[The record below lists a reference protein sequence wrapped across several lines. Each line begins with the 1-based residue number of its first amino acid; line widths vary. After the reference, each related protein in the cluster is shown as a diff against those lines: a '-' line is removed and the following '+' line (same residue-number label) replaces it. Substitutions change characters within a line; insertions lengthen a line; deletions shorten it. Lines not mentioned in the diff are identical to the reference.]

1 MFVLSFRERDTLAAA
16 AARVGWRPIAARRDE
31 DVAARFAESQ
41 ARVMLV
47 DARHA
52 FDQAVAAI
60 GEVAEL
66 VETSGAALLV
76 LIARGDVVRL
86 DAVLAAGATHYLAAP
101 FGEAEILQALRF
113 ADRHAQRI
121 AGGESAPPALRAPTR
136 ASLDQL
142 TGLDDGHVAARW
154 IEGGIAQEG
163 LAGPI
168 LILLAA
174 SRFDMVNAAFGS
186 ATGDAL
192 LRSAARRIE
201 RIVVRPGERDRLVAR
216 IAGAEFLVG
225 LPPGA
230 TPEQASAVADALV
243 AALCRPFVAGERVVT
258 LAWDVGMVIA
268 EDGDGDAAALIR
280 RTGAALSDAKASDSR
295 AIRLRR
301 SGDEAEDRQPRQL
314 EIDLRAA
321 LDQDEIELLYQ
332 PQVSITTGAIVGVEA
347 LARWRHP
354 HYGELG
360 AETLF
365 AAADR
370 SNYLVQLSDH
380 VQRKAIAQVA
390 AWPAT
395 LAALRVAINV
405 TAADIVRP
413 GYDASLFALIDS
425 AGVDRAR
432 ITVEVTES
440 GLIDDLAAAAAIL
453 AALRAGGLR
462 VAIDDFGT
470 GYSSLAYLK
479 ALPLDFLKI
488 DKRLSQDISGSE
500 RDRVVVRSVIEMA
513 RSLDLAVIAEGVET
527 EEQLALLAQEGC
539 NYYQGF
545 LCSPPVD
552 AAELVRLVT
561 GAWSG

>member
-16 AARVGWRPIAARRDE
+16 AARAGWRPIAARRDD
-31 DVAARFAESQ
+31 DVAARFAESR
-41 ARVMLV
+41 ARVMMV

-52 FDQAVAAI
+52 FDQAIAAMREVAA
-60 GEVAEL
+60 L
-66 VETSGAALLV
+66 VETGGAALLV

-86 DAVLAAGATHYLAAP
+86 DDVFAAGATHYLAAP

-121 AGGESAPPALRAPTR
+121 AGGESDPPALREPSR

-154 IEGGIAQEG
+154 IEGGLAQDG

-174 SRFDMVNAAFGS
+174 SRFEMVNAAFGS

-201 RIVVRPGERDRLVAR
+201 RIVVRPGERGRLVAR

-230 TPEQASAVADALV
+230 TPKQASLLAEALV
-243 AALCRPFVAGERVVT
+243 EALCRPFVAGERVVT
-258 LAWDVGMVIA
+258 LAWNVGMVIA
-268 EDGDGDAAALIR
+268 EDSDRDAASLIR
-280 RTGAALSDAKASDSR
+280 RAGTALSDAKASESG

-301 SGDEAEDRQPRQL
+301 SGDEGEGTPPRQL

-332 PQVSITTGAIVGVEA
+332 PQVSITTGAIVAVEA

-354 HYGELG
+354 HAGELG

-365 AAADR
+365 AAAER
-370 SNYLVQLSDH
+370 SDYLVQLSDH
-380 VQRKAIAQVA
+380 VQRKAIEQVA
-390 AWPAT
+390 AWPAS
-395 LAALRVAINV
+395 LGDLRVAINI

-413 GYDASLFALIDS
+413 GYDAILFALIDG

-440 GLIDDLAAAAAIL
+440 GLIDDLGAAASLL

-479 ALPLDFLKI
+479 ALPLDLLKI
-488 DKRLSQDISGSE
+488 DKRLSQDIGGSE

-513 RSLDLAVIAEGVET
+513 RSLDLAVVAEGVET
-527 EEQLALLAQEGC
+527 EQQLALLAREGC

-545 LCSPPVD
+545 LCAPPVD
-552 AAELVRLVT
+552 AGELERLM
-561 GAWSG
+561 ADASR